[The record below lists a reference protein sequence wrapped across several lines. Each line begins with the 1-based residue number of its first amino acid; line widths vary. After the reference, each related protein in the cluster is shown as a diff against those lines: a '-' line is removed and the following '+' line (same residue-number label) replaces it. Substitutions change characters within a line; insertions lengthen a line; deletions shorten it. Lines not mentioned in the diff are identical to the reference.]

1 MAIEEVEA
9 WNAKQFERRKVRA
22 FQNTNVRLLLYQIR
36 STTRTYWEVTI
47 HRDRRVCFHEFND
60 ESLQSIQG

>member
-22 FQNTNVRLLLYQIR
+22 FQYNNVLLFLLSNSMHDPGLLGSDHSQR
-36 STTRTYWEVTI
+36 
-47 HRDRRVCFHEFND
+47 
-60 ESLQSIQG
+60 